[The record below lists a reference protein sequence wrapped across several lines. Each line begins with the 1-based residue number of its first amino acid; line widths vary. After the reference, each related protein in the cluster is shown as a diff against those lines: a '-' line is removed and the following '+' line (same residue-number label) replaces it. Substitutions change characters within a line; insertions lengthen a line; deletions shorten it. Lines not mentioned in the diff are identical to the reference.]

1 MSPSGTSA
9 PLPEPPKCG
18 EGNQYEEGDSRREGY
33 YPWWAEGNFEKN
45 ATAVEQLTEL
55 AAERGVTTSQLA
67 LAWVLAQG
75 QHVVPNPGSRNPKRV
90 QENIAAADL
99 SLTSTDLARIR
110 EILPHGAQG
119 ARIAGNS
126 PTWI

>member
-1 MSPSGTSA
+1 M
-9 PLPEPPKCG
+9 
-18 EGNQYEEGDSRREGY
+18 
-33 YPWWAEGNFEKN
+33 
-45 ATAVEQLTEL
+45 EQLTEL